1 MPLAPFREA
10 LIGKQISHVWRG
22 FGSALFLE
30 FGELSDKGFRR
41 DGSKRN
47 PAGEISL
54 MIEWSWRIE
63 KPRSILGGSW
73 SPDGK
78 WPVMFKKLLGS
89 TVIDISISTGLPEL
103 ILTLSSG
110 LKLKSFMTAEGQ
122 PAWAIITRS
131 PNLGTLQ
138 VKSGRLFVE
147 ATPNIPFKRDQLKLA
162 P

>member
-1 MPLAPFREA
+1 M
-10 LIGKQISHVWRG
+10 GNG
-22 FGSALFLE
+22 LE
-30 FGELSDKGFRR
+30 CL
-41 DGSKRN
+41 RN
-47 PAGEISL
+47 YWA
-54 MIEWSWRIE
+54 
-63 KPRSILGGSW
+63 
-73 SPDGK
+73 
-78 WPVMFKKLLGS
+78 

>member
-1 MPLAPFREA
+1 MPLAPFREI

-30 FGELSDKGFRR
+30 FGELSDIVFCQ
-41 DGSKRN
+41 DGSTRN
-47 PAGEISL
+47 PTGEISL

-73 SPDGK
+73 SSDGK
-78 WPVMFKKLLGS
+78 WPGMFKKLLGS
-89 TVIDISISTGLPEL
+89 TVVDVSISTGLPEL
-103 ILTLSSG
+103 ILMLSSG

-122 PAWAIITRS
+122 PTWTIITRS

-138 VKSGRLFVE
+138 VKRGSLFVE
-147 ATPNIPFKRDQLKLA
+147 ATPNTSFKHGQLKLA